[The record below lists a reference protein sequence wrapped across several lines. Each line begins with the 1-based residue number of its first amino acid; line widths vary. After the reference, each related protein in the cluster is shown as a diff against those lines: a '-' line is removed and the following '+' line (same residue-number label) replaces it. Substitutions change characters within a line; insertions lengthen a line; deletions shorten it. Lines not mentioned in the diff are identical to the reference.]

1 MSAATALSL
10 TLLSAY
16 ALFWWWWGGSGRP
29 LQAEKR
35 DALLNRL
42 VQNSQHHN
50 DADAI
55 ESVKQLL
62 ASDDGKEFVMV
73 NLVRHRPKAM
83 YPPGSPYG
91 DDAAQADRRYGRS
104 IIWPLLRH
112 GNLPIFIAK
121 RTGAFLTPPGAQ
133 EWHYVAMVRYRSR
146 EDFLRFAI
154 DASSADK
161 FVHKWAAIETTHV
174 FPVKPMISLVKVRML
189 VGLVM
194 LCLAAW
200 AYALA

>member
-1 MSAATALSL
+1 MSGATVFSLAL
-10 TLLSAY
+10 LLAY
-16 ALFWWWWGGSGRP
+16 VLFWWWWGGSGRP
-29 LQAEKR
+29 MPAQRR
-35 DALLNRL
+35 DALVQRL
-42 VQNSQHHN
+42 AQNSQHHE

-62 ASDDGKEFVMV
+62 QTDDGKEFVMV
-73 NLVRHRPKAM
+73 NLVRHRPKAL
-83 YPPGSPYG
+83 YPPGLPYG

-121 RTGAFLTPPGAQ
+121 RTGVFLTPHAAQ

-174 FPVKPMISLVKVRML
+174 FPVQPMISLFKLRAL
-189 VGLVM
+189 LGLW
-194 LCLAAW
+194 LAFLAAW
-200 AYALA
+200 AHALS